1 MYGMNNTIMVYTSK
15 VISILRLIIIKEM
28 VNLNIKMIISFQ
40 NYTLEYNVPKII
52 KKEIG
57 LIFRKILASIVK
69 YDDSYF
75 LSLYDT

>member
-1 MYGMNNTIMVYTSK
+1 MF
-15 VISILRLIIIKEM
+15 
-28 VNLNIKMIISFQ
+28 NLNIKMIISFQ
-40 NYTLEYNVPKII
+40 KYTLEYNVPKII